1 LQQRNAECYQIPLR
15 YYKMKKIIVLL
26 LTLFITNFNYAQN
39 ILLDSLVQKNG
50 FPFQTDKNISFQG
63 KGWDVLLNEI
73 KQSNS
78 ILLGETHFTNEIPYF
93 TNAVINDVKFDNYFL
108 EVDPYSVDIIETK
121 IKSLSDEQL
130 NSFVKEYS
138 TNFSFLEYEPEFA
151 LFKDLVKRNTKIYG
165 AEQISIFADQMI
177 ISRLKETSKNK
188 KAVEIYDQMLQ
199 NSKLAASK
207 EGMEKYYLLSEDCL
221 QKIDSLLHL
230 KLSDK
235 ERKQIE
241 DLKLSR
247 EIYVKRNHPL
257 RIQLLKNILL
267 TQLPDWKNKK
277 NLFKFGAVHVPKG
290 ETILT
295 KTDIYDIGN
304 LVSNIEEANYR
315 KSLHI
320 MLVGKGDEDDDTS
333 FKSFLN
339 VAKDNQ
345 WYCFDLR
352 PLKKSILQNKLK
364 VDDVYL
370 SRVIKGY
377 DYLIYIPKVTKS
389 KEISLK

>member
-1 LQQRNAECYQIPLR
+1 
-15 YYKMKKIIVLL
+15 MKKLIILL
-26 LTLFITNFNYAQN
+26 LTLFITNFSYAQN
-39 ILLDSLVQKNG
+39 IVLDSLVQKNG
-50 FPFQTDKNISFQG
+50 FPFQIDKNVSFQG

-78 ILLGETHFTNEIPYF
+78 VLLGENHFTNEIPYF
-93 TNAVINDVKFDNYFL
+93 TNAVINEVNFDNYFL

-121 IKSLSDEQL
+121 IKSLPAEQL
-130 NSFVKEYS
+130 NSFIKKYS
-138 TNFSFLEYEPEFA
+138 TNFSFLEYEPEFD
-151 LFKDLVKRNTKIYG
+151 LVKNLVKRNTKIYG
-165 AEQISIFADQMI
+165 AEQISVFADQMI
-177 ISRLKETSKNK
+177 ISSLKETSKNK
-188 KAVEIYDQMLQ
+188 KAIEVYEQMLH
-199 NSKLAASK
+199 NSKLVASK
-207 EGMEKYYLLSEDCL
+207 EGLEKYYLLSEDCL
-221 QKIDSLLHL
+221 QKIDMLL
-230 KLSDK
+230 KLKLADK
-235 ERKQIE
+235 ERKEIE

-247 EIYVKRNHPL
+247 EIYTKRNHPL

-277 NLFKFGAVHVPKG
+277 NLFKFGANHLPKG

-295 KTDIYDIGN
+295 KTDIYDIGS
-304 LVSNIEEANYR
+304 LISNIEEANFR

-320 MLVGKGDEDDDTS
+320 MIVGKGDKDDDSS

-339 VAKDNQ
+339 VAKDEQ

-352 PLKKSILQNKLK
+352 PLKKFILQNKLK

-377 DYLIYIPKVTKS
+377 DYLVYIPKVTKS
-389 KEISLK
+389 KEFSKE

>member
-1 LQQRNAECYQIPLR
+1 
-15 YYKMKKIIVLL
+15 MKKITFLL
-26 LTLFITNFNYAQN
+26 LTLFITNYKYAQN
-39 ILLDSLVQKNG
+39 TVLDSLVQKNG
-50 FPFQTDKNISFQG
+50 FAFKPDKNISFQG

-78 ILLGETHFTNEIPYF
+78 VLLGETHFTNEIPYF
-93 TNAVINDVKFDNYFL
+93 TNAVINEVKFDNYFL
-108 EVDPYSVDIIETK
+108 EVDPYSVDIIQTK
-121 IKSLSDEQL
+121 IRSLSDDQL

-188 KAVEIYDQMLQ
+188 KAIEVYEQMLHS
-199 NSKLAASK
+199 SKLVASK
-207 EGMEKYYLLSEDCL
+207 EGLEKYYLLSEDCL
-221 QKIDSLLHL
+221 QKIDSLLAL

-267 TQLPDWKNKK
+267 TQMPDWTNKK
-277 NLFKFGAVHVPKG
+277 NLFKFGAVHLPRG

-295 KTDIYDIGN
+295 QTDIYDIGN
-304 LVSNIEEANYR
+304 LIPNIEEANFR

-320 MLVGKGDEDDDTS
+320 MLVGKDDKDDDIS

-339 VAKDNQ
+339 VAKDDQ

-389 KEISLK
+389 KEISRK

>member
-1 LQQRNAECYQIPLR
+1 
-15 YYKMKKIIVLL
+15 MKKITFLL
-26 LTLFITNFNYAQN
+26 LTLFITNYNYAQN
-39 ILLDSLVQKNG
+39 TVFDSLVQKNG

-78 ILLGETHFTNEIPYF
+78 VLLGETHFTNEIPYF
-93 TNAVINDVKFDNYFL
+93 TNAIINEVKFDNYFL

-121 IKSLSDEQL
+121 VKSLSPEQL
-130 NSFVKEYS
+130 KSFVKKYS
-138 TNFSFLEYEPEFA
+138 TNFSFLEYEPEFD
-151 LFKDLVKRNTKIYG
+151 LFKNLVKGKTKIYG
-165 AEQISIFADQMI
+165 VEQISVFADQMI
-177 ISRLKETSKNK
+177 ISGLKETSKNK
-188 KAVEIYDQMLQ
+188 KAIEVYEQMLH

-207 EGMEKYYLLSEDCL
+207 DGMEKYYLLSEDCL
-221 QKIDSLLHL
+221 QKIDSLLAL

-247 EIYVKRNHPL
+247 EIYVKRSHPL

-277 NLFKFGAVHVPKG
+277 NLFKFGAVHLPKG

-304 LVSNIEEANYR
+304 LISNIEEANHR

-320 MLVGKGDEDDDTS
+320 MLIGKGEDKNDDTS
-333 FKSFLN
+333 FKSFQN
-339 VAKDNQ
+339 VMKEEQ

-364 VDDVYL
+364 IDDVYL

-389 KEISLK
+389 KEISIE

>member
-1 LQQRNAECYQIPLR
+1 
-15 YYKMKKIIVLL
+15 MKKTIFLL
-26 LTLFITNFNYAQN
+26 LAVFITNSNHAQN
-39 ILLDSLVQKNG
+39 TLLDSLVQKNG
-50 FPFQTDKNISFQG
+50 FPFQDDKDISFHG
-63 KGWDVLLNEI
+63 KGWDVLLDEI

-93 TNAVINDVKFDNYFL
+93 TNAVVNAVEFDNYFL

-121 IKSLSDEQL
+121 VRSLSTEQL
-130 NSFVKEYS
+130 NLFVKEYS

-151 LFKDLVKRNTKIYG
+151 LFKNLVKRNTKIYG
-165 AEQISIFADQMI
+165 AEQISMFADRMI
-177 ISRLKETSKNK
+177 ISSLKETSKNK
-188 KAVEIYDQMLQ
+188 KVIDIYGQMLD
-199 NSKLAASK
+199 NSKLLASK
-207 EGMEKYYLLSEDCL
+207 EGLEKYYMLSEDCL
-221 QKIDSLLHL
+221 QKIDLLL
-230 KLSDK
+230 QLNLSDT

-241 DLKLSR
+241 ALKLSR
-247 EIYVKRNHPL
+247 EIYTKRNHPL

-267 TQLPDWKNKK
+267 NQMPDWKNKK
-277 NLFKFGAVHVPKG
+277 NLFKFGAVHLPRG

-295 KTDIYDIGN
+295 KTDIYDIGS
-304 LVSNIEEANYR
+304 LISNIEEANFR

-320 MLVGKGDEDDDTS
+320 MLIGKGEDENDDTS
-333 FKSFLN
+333 FKSFQS
-339 VAKDNQ
+339 VMKGEQ

-389 KEISLK
+389 KEISIE

>member
-1 LQQRNAECYQIPLR
+1 
-15 YYKMKKIIVLL
+15 MKKTILLL
-26 LTLFITNFNYAQN
+26 LTLFIANYNYGQDRV
-39 ILLDSLVQKNG
+39 LDSLVQKNN
-50 FPFQTDKNISFQG
+50 FPFQIEKNVSFQG

-78 ILLGETHFTNEIPYF
+78 VLLGETHFTNEIPYF
-93 TNAVINDVKFDNYFL
+93 TNAIINEVKFDNYFL

-121 IKSLSDEQL
+121 IKSLSAEKL

-138 TNFSFLEYEPEFA
+138 TNFSFLEQEPEFD
-151 LFKDLVKRNTKIYG
+151 LFKDLVQRNTKIYG
-165 AEQISIFADQMI
+165 VEQISIFADQMV
-177 ISRLKETSKNK
+177 ISSLKETSKNK
-188 KAVEIYDQMLQ
+188 KVIEIYEQMLH
-199 NSKLAASK
+199 NSKLASSK
-207 EGMEKYYLLSEDCL
+207 EGLEKYYLLSEDCL
-221 QKIDSLLHL
+221 QKIDLLLKL

-267 TQLPDWKNKK
+267 NQLADWKNKK
-277 NLFKFGAVHVPKG
+277 NLFKFGANHLPKG

-304 LVSNIEEANYR
+304 LISNIEEANFR

-320 MLVGKGDEDDDTS
+320 MIVGKGEDGNDNAS
-333 FKSFLN
+333 FRSFLN
-339 VAKDNQ
+339 VAKEDQ

-389 KEISLK
+389 KDISAE

>member
-1 LQQRNAECYQIPLR
+1 
-15 YYKMKKIIVLL
+15 MKKTIFLL
-26 LTLFITNFNYAQN
+26 LTLFITNFTNAQN

-50 FPFQTDKNISFQG
+50 FPFQIDKTISFQG

-78 ILLGETHFTNEIPYF
+78 VLLGETHFTNEIPYF
-93 TNAVINDVKFDNYFL
+93 TNAVINEVKFDNYFL
-108 EVDPYSVDIIETK
+108 EVDPYSVAIIETK

-130 NSFVKEYS
+130 NTFVKKYS

-177 ISRLKETSKNK
+177 ISRLKEISKNK
-188 KAVEIYDQMLQ
+188 KAVEIYEQMLH
-199 NSKLAASK
+199 NSKLVAGK
-207 EGMEKYYLLSEDCL
+207 EGLEKYYLLSEDCL
-221 QKIDSLLHL
+221 QKIDLLLKL

-247 EIYVKRNHPL
+247 AIYVQRNHPL

-267 TQLPDWKNKK
+267 TQMTDWKNKK
-277 NLFKFGAVHVPKG
+277 NLFKFGAVHLPKG

-295 KTDIYDIGN
+295 KTDIYDIGS
-304 LVSNIEEANYR
+304 LISNIEEANFR

-320 MLVGKGDEDDDTS
+320 MLIGKEEDDNDDTS

-339 VAKDNQ
+339 VAKDEQ

-389 KEISLK
+389 KEISIK

>member
-1 LQQRNAECYQIPLR
+1 
-15 YYKMKKIIVLL
+15 MKKTIFLL
-26 LTLFITNFNYAQN
+26 LTLFITNFNYCQN
-39 ILLDSLVQKNG
+39 TVLDSLVQKNG
-50 FPFQTDKNISFQG
+50 FPFQIDKNISFQG
-63 KGWDVLLNEI
+63 KGWDVLLGEI
-73 KQSNS
+73 KQANS

-93 TNAVINDVKFDNYFL
+93 TNAIVNEIKFDNYFL

-121 IKSLSDEQL
+121 IKSLSAEQL
-130 NSFVKEYS
+130 HSFLKKYS
-138 TNFSFLEYEPEFA
+138 TNFSFLELEPEFA

-165 AEQISIFADQMI
+165 AEQISVSADQMI
-177 ISRLKETSKNK
+177 ISSLKETSKNK
-188 KAVEIYDQMLQ
+188 KVIEIYEQMLH

-207 EGMEKYYLLSEDCL
+207 EGLEKYYLLSEDCL
-221 QKIDSLLHL
+221 QKIDSLLKL

-241 DLKLSR
+241 ALKLSR
-247 EIYVKRNHPL
+247 EIYVNRNHPL

-267 TQLPDWKNKK
+267 SQLPDWKNKK
-277 NLFKFGAVHVPKG
+277 NLFKFGANHLPKG

-295 KTDIYDIGN
+295 KTDIYDIGS
-304 LVSNIEEANYR
+304 LISNIEEANFR

-320 MLVGKGDEDDDTS
+320 MIIGKGEDENDNAS

-339 VAKDNQ
+339 VAKEEQ

-377 DYLIYIPKVTKS
+377 DYLVYIPKITKS
-389 KEISLK
+389 KDIQVE

>member
-1 LQQRNAECYQIPLR
+1 
-15 YYKMKKIIVLL
+15 MKKIILLL
-26 LTLFITNFNYAQN
+26 LTLFIANFNYAQN

-50 FPFQTDKNISFQG
+50 FPFQNDKNISFQG
-63 KGWDVLLNEI
+63 KGWDVLLDEI

-78 ILLGETHFTNEIPYF
+78 VLLGETHFTNEIPYF
-93 TNAVINDVKFDNYFL
+93 TNAITNDVHFDNYFL

-121 IKSLSDEQL
+121 IKSLSPEQL
-130 NSFVKEYS
+130 NSFIKEYS
-138 TNFSFLEYEPEFA
+138 TNFSFLEYEPEFD
-151 LFKDLVKRNTKIYG
+151 LFKNLVKRNTKTFG
-165 AEQISIFADQMI
+165 VEQISVFADQMI

-188 KAVEIYDQMLQ
+188 KAIDIYEQMLH
-199 NSKLAASK
+199 NSKLIATK
-207 EGMEKYYLLSEDCL
+207 EGLEKYYLLSEDCL
-221 QKIDSLLHL
+221 QKIDLLLQL

-235 ERKQIE
+235 ERKEIE

-247 EIYVKRNHPL
+247 EIYVKRSHPL

-267 TQLPDWKNKK
+267 TQMPDWKSKK

-304 LVSNIEEANYR
+304 LISNIEEANYR

-320 MLVGKGDEDDDTS
+320 MLIGKGDEDDDMS
-333 FKSFLN
+333 FKSFQN
-339 VAKDNQ
+339 VMKEEQ

-364 VDDVYL
+364 IDDIYL
-370 SRVIKGY
+370 SRIIKGY

-389 KEISLK
+389 KEISKE

>member
-1 LQQRNAECYQIPLR
+1 
-15 YYKMKKIIVLL
+15 MKKITFLL
-26 LTLFITNFNYAQN
+26 LTLFITNYNYAQN
-39 ILLDSLVQKNG
+39 TVLDSLVQKNG

-78 ILLGETHFTNEIPYF
+78 VLLGETHFTNEIPYL
-93 TNAVINDVKFDNYFL
+93 TNAVINEVKFDNYFL

-121 IKSLSDEQL
+121 VKSLSAEQL

-151 LFKDLVKRNTKIYG
+151 LFKNLVKRNTKIYG

-188 KAVEIYDQMLQ
+188 KTIEVYEQMLH

-207 EGMEKYYLLSEDCL
+207 DGMEKYYLLSEDCL
-221 QKIDSLLHL
+221 QKIDLLLKL
-230 KLSDK
+230 KLSEK

-247 EIYVKRNHPL
+247 EIYVNRNHPL

-267 TQLPDWKNKK
+267 TQMPDWKNKR
-277 NLFKFGAVHVPKG
+277 NLFKFGAVHLPKG

-304 LVSNIEEANYR
+304 LVSNIEEANFR

-320 MLVGKGDEDDDTS
+320 MLIGKGEDDNDDTS
-333 FKSFLN
+333 FKSFQN
-339 VAKDNQ
+339 VMKEEQ

-364 VDDVYL
+364 IDDVYL

-389 KEISLK
+389 KDISIE

>member
-1 LQQRNAECYQIPLR
+1 
-15 YYKMKKIIVLL
+15 MKKTILLL
-26 LTLFITNFNYAQN
+26 LTLFIANFNYGQN
-39 ILLDSLVQKNG
+39 RVLDSLVQKNS
-50 FPFQTDKNISFQG
+50 FPFQIEKNISFQG
-63 KGWDVLLNEI
+63 KGWDVLLDEI

-78 ILLGETHFTNEIPYF
+78 VLLGETHFTNEIPYF
-93 TNAVINDVKFDNYFL
+93 TNAVINEVKFDNYFL

-121 IKSLSDEQL
+121 IKSLSAEKL

-138 TNFSFLEYEPEFA
+138 TNFSFLEQEPEFD

-165 AEQISIFADQMI
+165 VEQISIFADQMI

-188 KAVEIYDQMLQ
+188 KAIEIYEQMLH

-207 EGMEKYYLLSEDCL
+207 EGLEKYYLLSEDCL
-221 QKIDSLLHL
+221 QKIDLLLKL

-247 EIYVKRNHPL
+247 EIYTKRSHPL

-267 TQLPDWKNKK
+267 NQLADWKNKK
-277 NLFKFGAVHVPKG
+277 NLFKFGANHLPKG

-304 LVSNIEEANYR
+304 LISNIEEASFR

-320 MLVGKGDEDDDTS
+320 MIVGKGEDGNDNAS

-339 VAKDNQ
+339 VAKEDQ

-389 KEISLK
+389 KDISAE

>member
-1 LQQRNAECYQIPLR
+1 
-15 YYKMKKIIVLL
+15 MKKIIVLL

>member
-1 LQQRNAECYQIPLR
+1 
-15 YYKMKKIIVLL
+15 MKKITFLL
-26 LTLFITNFNYAQN
+26 LTLFITNFSYAQN
-39 ILLDSLVQKNG
+39 IVLDSLVGKNS
-50 FPFQTDKNISFQG
+50 FPFQIDKNTSFKG
-63 KGWDVLLNEI
+63 KGWDILLDEI
-73 KQSNS
+73 KRSNS
-78 ILLGETHFTNEIPYF
+78 VLLGETHFTNEIPYF
-93 TNAVINDVKFDNYFL
+93 TNAVINEVKFDNYFI
-108 EVDPYSVDIIETK
+108 EVDPYSVDLIETK
-121 IKSLSDEQL
+121 IKSLSPERL

-138 TNFSFLEYEPEFA
+138 TNFAFLQQEPEFD
-151 LFKDLVKRNTKIYG
+151 LVKSLVKRNTKIYG
-165 AEQISIFADQMI
+165 AEQISVFADQMI
-177 ISRLKETSKNK
+177 ISSLKEASKNK
-188 KAVEIYDQMLQ
+188 KVIEIYEQMLH
-199 NSKLAASK
+199 NSKLIASK
-207 EGMEKYYLLSEDCL
+207 EGLEKYYLLSEDCL
-221 QKIDSLLHL
+221 QKIDLLLAL

-247 EIYVKRNHPL
+247 EIYTKRNHPL

-267 TQLPDWKNKK
+267 NQMPNWNNKK
-277 NLFKFGAVHVPKG
+277 NLFKFGANHLPKG

-295 KTDIYDIGN
+295 KTDIYDIGS
-304 LVSNIEEANYR
+304 LISNIEDANFR

-320 MLVGKGDEDDDTS
+320 MLIGKGEDQNDNTS

-339 VAKDNQ
+339 LVKDEQ

-364 VDDVYL
+364 IDDVYL

-389 KEISLK
+389 KEISIE

>member
-1 LQQRNAECYQIPLR
+1 
-15 YYKMKKIIVLL
+15 MKKLTILL
-26 LTLFITNFNYAQN
+26 ITLFITNYSYAQN
-39 ILLDSLVQKNG
+39 RVLDSLVQKNG
-50 FPFQTDKNISFQG
+50 FAFQPEKNISFQG

-78 ILLGETHFTNEIPYF
+78 VLLGETHFTNEIPYF
-93 TNAVINDVKFDNYFL
+93 TNAVINEVKFDNYFL
-108 EVDPYSVDIIETK
+108 EVDPYSVDIIQTK

-151 LFKDLVKRNTKIYG
+151 LFKDLAKRNTKIYG

-177 ISRLKETSKNK
+177 ISRLKETSKSK
-188 KAVEIYDQMLQ
+188 KAIETYEQMLH

-207 EGMEKYYLLSEDCL
+207 DGMEKYYLLSEDCL
-221 QKIDSLLHL
+221 QKIDLLLTL

-247 EIYVKRNHPL
+247 EIYTKRNHPL

-267 TQLPDWKNKK
+267 TQMSDWKNKK
-277 NLFKFGAVHVPKG
+277 NLFKFGAVHVPRG

-295 KTDIYDIGN
+295 KTDIYDIGS
-304 LVSNIEEANYR
+304 LISNIEEANYR

-320 MLVGKGDEDDDTS
+320 MLIGKGDEDDDVS

-339 VAKDNQ
+339 VTKDDQ

-364 VDDVYL
+364 IDDVYL

-389 KEISLK
+389 KEISIK

>member
-1 LQQRNAECYQIPLR
+1 
-15 YYKMKKIIVLL
+15 MKKTILLL
-26 LTLFITNFNYAQN
+26 LTLFIANYNYGQDRV
-39 ILLDSLVQKNG
+39 LDSLVQKNN
-50 FPFQTDKNISFQG
+50 FPFQIEKNVSFQG

-78 ILLGETHFTNEIPYF
+78 VLLGETHFTNEIPYF
-93 TNAVINDVKFDNYFL
+93 TNAIINEVKFDNYFL

-121 IKSLSDEQL
+121 IKSLSAEKL

-138 TNFSFLEYEPEFA
+138 TNFSFLEQEPEFD
-151 LFKDLVKRNTKIYG
+151 LFKDLVQRNTKIYG
-165 AEQISIFADQMI
+165 VEQISIFADQMV
-177 ISRLKETSKNK
+177 ISSLKEISKNK
-188 KAVEIYDQMLQ
+188 KAIEIYEQMLH
-199 NSKLAASK
+199 NSKLASSK
-207 EGMEKYYLLSEDCL
+207 EGLEKYYLLSEDCL
-221 QKIDSLLHL
+221 QKIDLLLKL

-247 EIYVKRNHPL
+247 EIYVKRSHPL

-267 TQLPDWKNKK
+267 NQLADWKNKK
-277 NLFKFGAVHVPKG
+277 NLFKFGANHLPKG

-304 LVSNIEEANYR
+304 LISNIEEANFR

-320 MLVGKGDEDDDTS
+320 MIVGKGEDGNDNAS

-339 VAKDNQ
+339 VAKEDQ

-389 KEISLK
+389 KDISAE

>member
-1 LQQRNAECYQIPLR
+1 
-15 YYKMKKIIVLL
+15 MKKLTLL
-26 LTLFITNFNYAQN
+26 FLTLFLTNYNYAQN
-39 ILLDSLVQKNG
+39 KTLDSLVQKNG

-63 KGWDVLLNEI
+63 KGWNVLLDEI

-78 ILLGETHFTNEIPYF
+78 VLLGETHFTNEIPYF
-93 TNAVINDVKFDNYFL
+93 TNAVVNEVKFDNYFL

-130 NSFVKEYS
+130 NAFVKEYS

-177 ISRLKETSKNK
+177 ISRLKENSKNK
-188 KAVEIYDQMLQ
+188 KEIEVYEQMLH

-221 QKIDSLLHL
+221 QKIDSLLKL

-277 NLFKFGAVHVPKG
+277 NLFKFGAVHLPKG

-339 VAKDNQ
+339 VAKDDQ

-377 DYLIYIPKVTKS
+377 DYLIYIPKITKS
-389 KEISLK
+389 KEISIK

>member
-1 LQQRNAECYQIPLR
+1 
-15 YYKMKKIIVLL
+15 M
-26 LTLFITNFNYAQN
+26 
-39 ILLDSLVQKNG
+39 
-50 FPFQTDKNISFQG
+50 
-63 KGWDVLLNEI
+63 LNVI

-78 ILLGETHFTNEIPYF
+78 VLLGETHFTNEIPYF
-93 TNAVINDVKFDNYFL
+93 TNAVINKVQFDNYFL

-130 NSFVKEYS
+130 YSFVKEYS
-138 TNFSFLEYEPEFA
+138 PNFSFLEYEQEFA
-151 LFKDLVKRNTKIYG
+151 LVKDLVKRNTKIYG
-165 AEQISIFADQMI
+165 VEEISIFADQMI

-188 KAVEIYDQMLQ
+188 KAVAIYEQMLH

-207 EGMEKYYLLSEDCL
+207 DGMEKYYLLSEDCL
-221 QKIDSLLHL
+221 QKIDSLLKL

-235 ERKQIE
+235 ERKQII

-247 EIYVKRNHPL
+247 EIYSKRNHPL
-257 RIQLLKNILL
+257 RIQLMKSILL
-267 TQLPDWKNKK
+267 NQMPDWKNKK

-304 LVSNIEEANYR
+304 LISNIEEANYR

-320 MLVGKGDEDDDTS
+320 MLVGQEEDEDDNTS
-333 FKSFLN
+333 FKSFLD
-339 VAKDNQ
+339 VAKDDQ

-352 PLKKSILQNKLK
+352 PFKKSILQNKLK
-364 VDDVYL
+364 IDDVYL

-389 KEISLK
+389 KEMWTE

>member
-1 LQQRNAECYQIPLR
+1 
-15 YYKMKKIIVLL
+15 MKKTILLL
-26 LTLFITNFNYAQN
+26 LTLFIANYNYGQDRV
-39 ILLDSLVQKNG
+39 LDSLVQKNN
-50 FPFQTDKNISFQG
+50 FPFQIEKNVSFQG

-78 ILLGETHFTNEIPYF
+78 VLLGETHFTNEIPYF
-93 TNAVINDVKFDNYFL
+93 TNAIINEVKFDNYFL

-121 IKSLSDEQL
+121 IKSLSAEKL

-138 TNFSFLEYEPEFA
+138 TNFSFLEQEPEFD
-151 LFKDLVKRNTKIYG
+151 LFKDLVQRNTKIYG
-165 AEQISIFADQMI
+165 VEQISIFADQMV
-177 ISRLKETSKNK
+177 ISTLKETSKNK
-188 KAVEIYDQMLQ
+188 KAIEIYEQMLH
-199 NSKLAASK
+199 NSKLASSK
-207 EGMEKYYLLSEDCL
+207 EGLEKYYLLSEDCL
-221 QKIDSLLHL
+221 QKIDLLLKL

-247 EIYVKRNHPL
+247 EIYVKRSHPL

-267 TQLPDWKNKK
+267 NQLADWKNKK
-277 NLFKFGAVHVPKG
+277 NLFKFGANHLPKG

-304 LVSNIEEANYR
+304 LISNIEEANFR

-320 MLVGKGDEDDDTS
+320 MIVGKGEDGNDNAS

-339 VAKDNQ
+339 VAKEDQ

-389 KEISLK
+389 KDISAE

>member
-1 LQQRNAECYQIPLR
+1 
-15 YYKMKKIIVLL
+15 MKKITLLL

-39 ILLDSLVQKNG
+39 IVLDSLVQKNG
-50 FPFQTDKNISFQG
+50 FPFQIDKNISFQG

-78 ILLGETHFTNEIPYF
+78 VLLGETHSTNEIPYF
-93 TNAVINDVKFDNYFL
+93 TNAVINEVQFDNYLL

-121 IKSLSDEQL
+121 IKSLSTEKL
-130 NSFVKEYS
+130 NLFVKEYS
-138 TNFSFLEYEPEFA
+138 TNFSFLEYEPEFT
-151 LFKDLVKRNTKIYG
+151 LFKNLVKRNTKTYG
-165 AEQISIFADQMI
+165 VEQISIFADQMI
-177 ISRLKETSKNK
+177 ISNLKETSKNK
-188 KAVEIYDQMLQ
+188 KVIEIYDQMLH
-199 NSKLAASK
+199 NSKQSSSK
-207 EGMEKYYLLSEDCL
+207 EGLEKYYMLSEDCL
-221 QKIDSLLHL
+221 QKIDLLLQL

-241 DLKLSR
+241 ALKLSR
-247 EIYVKRNHPL
+247 EIYTKRNHSL
-257 RIQLLKNILL
+257 RIQLMKSILL
-267 TQLPDWKNKK
+267 NQMPDWKNKK

-304 LVSNIEEANYR
+304 LISNIEEANYR

-320 MLVGKGDEDDDTS
+320 MLVGKGEDDNDNSS

-339 VAKDNQ
+339 LLKDDQ

-370 SRVIKGY
+370 SRIIKGY

-389 KEISLK
+389 KDL

>member
-1 LQQRNAECYQIPLR
+1 
-15 YYKMKKIIVLL
+15 MKKTILLL
-26 LTLFITNFNYAQN
+26 LTLFIANYNYGQDRV
-39 ILLDSLVQKNG
+39 LDSLVQKNN
-50 FPFQTDKNISFQG
+50 FPFQIEKNVSFQG
-63 KGWDVLLNEI
+63 KGWDVLLDEI

-78 ILLGETHFTNEIPYF
+78 VLLGETHFTNEIPYF
-93 TNAVINDVKFDNYFL
+93 TNAIINEVKFDNYFL

-121 IKSLSDEQL
+121 IKSLSAEKL

-138 TNFSFLEYEPEFA
+138 TNFSFLEQEPEFD
-151 LFKDLVKRNTKIYG
+151 LFKDLVQRNTKIYG
-165 AEQISIFADQMI
+165 VEQISIFADQMV
-177 ISRLKETSKNK
+177 ISSLKETSKNK
-188 KAVEIYDQMLQ
+188 KVIEIYEQMLH
-199 NSKLAASK
+199 NSKLASSK
-207 EGMEKYYLLSEDCL
+207 EGLEKYYLLSEDCL
-221 QKIDSLLHL
+221 QKIDLLLKL

-247 EIYVKRNHPL
+247 EIYVKRSHPL

-267 TQLPDWKNKK
+267 NQLADWKNKK
-277 NLFKFGAVHVPKG
+277 NLFKFGANHLPKG

-304 LVSNIEEANYR
+304 LISNIEEANFR

-320 MLVGKGDEDDDTS
+320 MIVGKGEDGNDNAS

-339 VAKDNQ
+339 VAKEDQ

-389 KEISLK
+389 KDISAE

>member
-1 LQQRNAECYQIPLR
+1 
-15 YYKMKKIIVLL
+15 MKKILFLL
-26 LTLFITNFNYAQN
+26 VTLFIANFNHAQN
-39 ILLDSLVQKNG
+39 TVLDSLAEKNG
-50 FPFQTDKNISFQG
+50 FAFQPDKNISFQG
-63 KGWDVLLNEI
+63 KGWDVLMNEI

-78 ILLGETHFTNEIPYF
+78 VLLGETHFTNEIPYF
-93 TNAVINDVKFDNYFL
+93 TNALINEVKFDNFFL

-138 TNFSFLEYEPEFA
+138 TNFSFLEYEPEFD
-151 LFKDLVKRNTKIYG
+151 LFKNLVKRNTKIFG
-165 AEQISIFADQMI
+165 VEQISVFADQMI
-177 ISRLKETSKNK
+177 ISRLKATSKNK
-188 KAVEIYDQMLQ
+188 KAIEIYEQMLQ
-199 NSKLAASK
+199 NSKLIASK
-207 EGMEKYYLLSEDCL
+207 EGLEKYYLLSEDCL
-221 QKIDSLLHL
+221 QKIDLLLQL

-235 ERKQIE
+235 ERKEIE

-247 EIYVKRNHPL
+247 EIYVKRSHPL

-267 TQLPDWKNKK
+267 TQMPEWKSKK

-304 LVSNIEEANYR
+304 LISNIEEANYR

-320 MLVGKGDEDDDTS
+320 MLIGKGDEDDDTS

-339 VAKDNQ
+339 VAKDDQ

-389 KEISLK
+389 KEISIK

>member
-1 LQQRNAECYQIPLR
+1 
-15 YYKMKKIIVLL
+15 MKKIPFAL

-39 ILLDSLVQKNG
+39 TVLDSLVQKNS
-50 FPFQTDKNISFQG
+50 FPFQGDKNSSFQG
-63 KGWDVLLNEI
+63 KGWNVLLDEI

-93 TNAVINDVKFDNYFL
+93 TNAIINDVKFDNYFL
-108 EVDPYSVDIIETK
+108 EVDPYSVAIIETK
-121 IKSLSDEQL
+121 IKSLSAEQL
-130 NSFVKEYS
+130 NSFVKAYS

-151 LFKDLVKRNTKIYG
+151 LFKNLVKRNTKIYG
-165 AEQISIFADQMI
+165 VEQMSVSADQMI
-177 ISRLKETSKNK
+177 ISNLKETSKNRK
-188 KAVEIYDQMLQ
+188 VIEIYDQMLH
-199 NSKLAASK
+199 NSKLATSK
-207 EGMEKYYLLSEDCL
+207 EGLEKYYMLSEDCL
-221 QKIDSLLHL
+221 QKLDLLLKL

-241 DLKLSR
+241 AFKLSR
-247 EIYVKRNHPL
+247 EIYTKRSHPL

-267 TQLPDWKNKK
+267 TQMPDWNNKK
-277 NLFKFGAVHVPKG
+277 NLFKFGANHMPKG

-295 KTDIYDIGN
+295 KTDLYDIGS
-304 LVSNIEEANYR
+304 LISNIEEANYR

-320 MLVGKGDEDDDTS
+320 MVVGKGEDEDDNTS
-333 FKSFLN
+333 FKSFIN
-339 VAKDNQ
+339 VAKDEQ

-352 PLKKSILQNKLK
+352 PLKKFILQNKLK

-377 DYLIYIPKVTKS
+377 DYLIYIPKLTKS
-389 KEISLK
+389 KEISIE

>member
-1 LQQRNAECYQIPLR
+1 
-15 YYKMKKIIVLL
+15 MKKILFLL
-26 LTLFITNFNYAQN
+26 VTLFIANFNHAQN
-39 ILLDSLVQKNG
+39 IVLDSLAEKNG
-50 FPFQTDKNISFQG
+50 FAFQLDKNISFQG
-63 KGWDVLLNEI
+63 KGWDVLMNEI

-78 ILLGETHFTNEIPYF
+78 VLLGETHFTNEIPYF
-93 TNAVINDVKFDNYFL
+93 TNALTNEVKFDNFFL

-130 NSFVKEYS
+130 NSFVKKYS
-138 TNFSFLEYEPEFA
+138 TNFSFLEYEPEFD
-151 LFKDLVKRNTKIYG
+151 LFKNLVKRNTKIFG
-165 AEQISIFADQMI
+165 VEQISVFADQMI

-188 KAVEIYDQMLQ
+188 KAIEIYEQMLQ
-199 NSKLAASK
+199 NSKLIASK
-207 EGMEKYYLLSEDCL
+207 EGLEKYYLLSEDCL
-221 QKIDSLLHL
+221 QKIDLLLQL

-235 ERKQIE
+235 ERKEIE

-247 EIYVKRNHPL
+247 DIYVKRSHPL

-267 TQLPDWKNKK
+267 LQMPEWKSKK

-304 LVSNIEEANYR
+304 LISNIEEANYR

-320 MLVGKGDEDDDTS
+320 MLIGKGDEDDDTS

-339 VAKDNQ
+339 VAKDDQ

-389 KEISLK
+389 KEISIK

>member
-1 LQQRNAECYQIPLR
+1 
-15 YYKMKKIIVLL
+15 MKKITFLL
-26 LTLFITNFNYAQN
+26 LTLFITNYNYAQN
-39 ILLDSLVQKNG
+39 TVLDSLVQKNG

-78 ILLGETHFTNEIPYF
+78 VLLGETHFTNEIPYF
-93 TNAVINDVKFDNYFL
+93 TNAIINEVKFDNYFL

-121 IKSLSDEQL
+121 VKSLSPEQL
-130 NSFVKEYS
+130 KSFVKKYS
-138 TNFSFLEYEPEFA
+138 TNFSFLEYEPEFD
-151 LFKDLVKRNTKIYG
+151 LFKNLVKGKTKIYG
-165 AEQISIFADQMI
+165 VEQISVFADQMI
-177 ISRLKETSKNK
+177 ISGLKETSKNK
-188 KAVEIYDQMLQ
+188 KAIEVYEQMLH

-207 EGMEKYYLLSEDCL
+207 DGMEKYYLLSEECL
-221 QKIDSLLHL
+221 QKIDSLLKL

-247 EIYVKRNHPL
+247 EIYVKRSHPL

-277 NLFKFGAVHVPKG
+277 NLFKFGAVHLPKG

-304 LVSNIEEANYR
+304 LISNIEEANHR

-320 MLVGKGDEDDDTS
+320 MLIGKGEDENDDTS
-333 FKSFLN
+333 FKSFQN
-339 VAKDNQ
+339 VMKEEQ

-364 VDDVYL
+364 IDDVYL

-389 KEISLK
+389 KEISIE

>member
-1 LQQRNAECYQIPLR
+1 
-15 YYKMKKIIVLL
+15 MKKLTLL
-26 LTLFITNFNYAQN
+26 FLTLFITNFNYAQN
-39 ILLDSLVQKNG
+39 RVLDSLVQKNG
-50 FPFQTDKNISFQG
+50 FAFQADKNISFQG
-63 KGWDVLLNEI
+63 KGWDALLNEI

-78 ILLGETHFTNEIPYF
+78 VLLGETHFTNEIPYF
-93 TNAVINDVKFDNYFL
+93 TNAVINEVKFDNYFL

-177 ISRLKETSKNK
+177 ISRLKENSKNK
-188 KAVEIYDQMLQ
+188 KAVEIYEQMLH

-207 EGMEKYYLLSEDCL
+207 DGKEKYYLLSEDCL
-221 QKIDSLLHL
+221 QKIDSLLKL

-247 EIYVKRNHPL
+247 EIYVKRNHPQ

-267 TQLPDWKNKK
+267 TQMPEWKNKK
-277 NLFKFGAVHVPKG
+277 NLFKFGAVHLPRG

-295 KTDIYDIGN
+295 KTDIYDIGS
-304 LVSNIEEANYR
+304 LISNIEEANYR

-339 VAKDNQ
+339 VAKDDQ
-345 WYCFDLR
+345 WHCFDLR

>member
-1 LQQRNAECYQIPLR
+1 
-15 YYKMKKIIVLL
+15 MKKTILL
-26 LTLFITNFNYAQN
+26 LLILFIANYNYGQDRV
-39 ILLDSLVQKNG
+39 LDSLVQKNN
-50 FPFQTDKNISFQG
+50 FPFQIEKNVSFQG

-78 ILLGETHFTNEIPYF
+78 VLLGETHFTNEIPYF
-93 TNAVINDVKFDNYFL
+93 TNAIINEVKFDNYFL

-121 IKSLSDEQL
+121 IKSLSAEKL

-138 TNFSFLEYEPEFA
+138 TNFSFLEQEPEFD
-151 LFKDLVKRNTKIYG
+151 LFKDLVQRNTKIYG
-165 AEQISIFADQMI
+165 VEQISIFADQMV
-177 ISRLKETSKNK
+177 ISSLKETSKNK
-188 KAVEIYDQMLQ
+188 KVIEIYEQMLH
-199 NSKLAASK
+199 NSKLASSK
-207 EGMEKYYLLSEDCL
+207 EGLEKYYLLSEDCL
-221 QKIDSLLHL
+221 QKIDLLLKL

-235 ERKQIE
+235 ERIQIE

-247 EIYVKRNHPL
+247 EIYVKRSHPL

-267 TQLPDWKNKK
+267 NQLADWKNKK
-277 NLFKFGAVHVPKG
+277 NLFKFGANHLPKG

-304 LVSNIEEANYR
+304 LISNIEEANFR

-320 MLVGKGDEDDDTS
+320 MIVGKGEDGNDNAS
-333 FKSFLN
+333 FRSFLN
-339 VAKDNQ
+339 VAKEDQ

-389 KEISLK
+389 KDISAE

>member
-1 LQQRNAECYQIPLR
+1 
-15 YYKMKKIIVLL
+15 
-26 LTLFITNFNYAQN
+26 
-39 ILLDSLVQKNG
+39 LLD
-50 FPFQTDKNISFQG
+50 
-63 KGWDVLLNEI
+63 EI

-78 ILLGETHFTNEIPYF
+78 VLLGEIHFTNEIPYF
-93 TNAVINDVKFDNYFL
+93 TNAIINEVKFDNYFL

-121 IKSLSDEQL
+121 IKSLSTEQL
-130 NSFVKEYS
+130 NVFVKEYN
-138 TNFSFLEYEPEFA
+138 TNFSFLQLEPEFT
-151 LFKDLVKRNTKIYG
+151 LFKNLVKRNTKIYG

-177 ISRLKETSKNK
+177 ISSLKETSKNK
-188 KAVEIYDQMLQ
+188 KVIEIYEQMLH
-199 NSKLAASK
+199 NSKLLAFK
-207 EGMEKYYLLSEDCL
+207 DGYEKYYLFSEDCL
-221 QKIDSLLHL
+221 QKIDLLLKL

-241 DLKLSR
+241 ALKLSR
-247 EIYVKRNHPL
+247 EIYTKRNHPL
-257 RIQLLKNILL
+257 RIQLMKSILL
-267 TQLPDWKNKK
+267 NQMPDWKNKK
-277 NLFKFGAVHVPKG
+277 NLFKFGAVHLPKG

-295 KTDIYDIGN
+295 KTDIYDIGS
-304 LVSNIEEANYR
+304 LISNIEEANFR

-320 MLVGKGDEDDDTS
+320 MIVGKGEDENDNTS

-339 VAKDNQ
+339 VVKEEQ

-364 VDDVYL
+364 VDDIYL

-389 KEISLK
+389 KDISIE

>member
-1 LQQRNAECYQIPLR
+1 
-15 YYKMKKIIVLL
+15 MKKTILLL

-39 ILLDSLVQKNG
+39 RVLDSLVQKNS
-50 FPFQTDKNISFQG
+50 FPFQVEKNVSFQG
-63 KGWDVLLNEI
+63 KGWDVLLDEI

-78 ILLGETHFTNEIPYF
+78 VLLGETHFTNEIPYF
-93 TNAVINDVKFDNYFL
+93 TNAIINEVKFDNYLL

-121 IKSLSDEQL
+121 IKSLSAEKL

-138 TNFSFLEYEPEFA
+138 TNFSFLEQEPEFD

-165 AEQISIFADQMI
+165 VEQISIFADQMI

-188 KAVEIYDQMLQ
+188 KAIEIYDQMLH

-207 EGMEKYYLLSEDCL
+207 EGLEKYYLLSEDCL
-221 QKIDSLLHL
+221 QKIDLLLKL

-247 EIYVKRNHPL
+247 EIYTKRSHPL

-267 TQLPDWKNKK
+267 TQLADWKNKK
-277 NLFKFGAVHVPKG
+277 NLFKFGANHLPKG

-304 LVSNIEEANYR
+304 LISNIEEASFR

-320 MLVGKGDEDDDTS
+320 MIVGKGEDGNDNAS

-339 VAKDNQ
+339 VAKEDQ

-377 DYLIYIPKVTKS
+377 DYLIYIPKITKS
-389 KEISLK
+389 KDISAE